1 MLPWNIVPLTSK
13 FIIYCK
19 NVLPVRGETKPCLS
33 PLHMIPM
40 TNFKFTE
47 VLPGVLM
54 KSLCL
59 PMIGKECLVG
69 VGVTLKI
76 AVTLRTP
83 YLVCMRTSSNPTNI
97 FKLVYDDQFI
107 ISFCGGILTFNMF
120 CCGHFMAVYPGANL
134 LISNERTIVQ

>member
-1 MLPWNIVPLTSK
+1 
-13 FIIYCK
+13 
-19 NVLPVRGETKPCLS
+19 
-33 PLHMIPM
+33 
-40 TNFKFTE
+40 
-47 VLPGVLM
+47 
-54 KSLCL
+54 
-59 PMIGKECLVG
+59 
-69 VGVTLKI
+69 VTLKSKS
-76 AVTLRTP
+76 AVTSRTP